1 MLPDPNQD
9 ALFLKL
15 SDAYLQQLAD
25 QGREV
30 DFKDEEILFSQG
42 DLTYPFYIVLAG
54 EVRITQRVGNEEQL
68 LTIHKAGEFTG
79 DIGMVAGT
87 PASVTARAV
96 GPCKVMELSPGTFRQ
111 VISECSRSAAVIL
124 TAMAGR
130 SQEIGEQLQQQ
141 EKLAA
146 LGKLSAGLAH
156 ELNNPAAA
164 GLRAAKQLRETIQ
177 GLELQ
182 TLGLCEDSLPE
193 AQRQV
198 LKELQEFAMSCRM
211 GLSPLNPLEQSDRED
226 AIADWLADNNIPD
239 GWKLA
244 PNLVSVRIDEAY
256 LNTLSRKLDPD
267 SLSCVLSWMENN
279 LAVASLVHEV
289 EQSVA
294 RIADLVKALKSYAYM
309 DQAPLQELDLHQ
321 GLEDTLTILHHKL
334 KHGVAVKR
342 NYDQNLPRICAYGSE
357 LNQVWTNLIDNA
369 IDAMNCQG
377 ELTIRTSR
385 QGDRVWVEIID
396 NGPGIPEAVQSRIF
410 EPFFTTKGV
419 GAGTGLGLDIARRI
433 VVKRHQGVIRV
444 NSKPGETCFQICLPF
459 KPPKRGE

>member
-1 MLPDPNQD
+1 MLHDPNQT
-9 ALFLKL
+9 ALFPKL
-15 SDAYLQQLAD
+15 SDAYLKRLAD

-30 DFKDEEILFSQG
+30 DFEDGGILFSQG

-54 EVRITQRVGNEEQL
+54 EVRITKQVGNENQL

-79 DIGMVAGT
+79 DIGMVAGA
-87 PASVTARAV
+87 PATVTATAA
-96 GPCKVMELSPGTFRQ
+96 GACKVLELSPETFRK

-130 SQEIGEQLQQQ
+130 SQEVGEQLQQQ

-164 GLRAAKQLRETIQ
+164 GLRAAKQLRETIK
-177 GLELQ
+177 GLELK

-193 AQRQV
+193 AQRYV
-198 LKELQEFAMSCRM
+198 LKELQSFAMSCKV

-226 AIADWLADNNIPD
+226 AIADWLDDNNIAD

-244 PNLVSVRIDEAY
+244 PNLVSVGIDEAY
-256 LNTLSRKLDPD
+256 LDTLSRKLDPD
-267 SLSCVLSWMENN
+267 SLGNVLSWMENN
-279 LAVASLVHEV
+279 LTVASLVHEV
-289 EQSVA
+289 EQSVT

-309 DQAPLQELDLHQ
+309 DQAPLQEIDLHK
-321 GLEDTLTILHHKL
+321 GIEDTLTILHHKL

-342 NYDQNLPRICAYGSE
+342 EYDEALPRICAYGSE

-369 IDAMNCQG
+369 IDAMNGSG
-377 ELTIRTSR
+377 ELIIRTSW
-385 QGDRVWVEIID
+385 QGECAWVEIID
-396 NGPGIPEAVQSRIF
+396 NGPGIPEDVQSRIF

-433 VVKRHQGVIRV
+433 VVKRHQGTIRV
-444 NSKPGETCFQICLPF
+444 NSKPGETCFQITLPF
-459 KPPKRGE
+459 KPSKQRE